1 MTLRGSGIS
10 GLGTSA
16 YRRKAQLRREW
27 STRLRKDNEVS
38 LAWLDDALQQLR
50 QEGQTE
56 VVGYLEAVFEEL
68 VFETKMPPRS

>member
-1 MTLRGSGIS
+1 M
-10 GLGTSA
+10 
-16 YRRKAQLRREW
+16 
-27 STRLRKDNEVS
+27 RKDNEVS